1 MMLRRRLV
9 PVAALVVAIGA
20 SAAGAATAAET
31 GSGGSAGAAHKTQ
44 KPVTCKVV
52 LPGGVLKK
60 GGDVTK
66 ANLPAGGDAALAA
79 AKAAAKAGGQSADKT
94 GGKTADKSTDKGK
107 PEPKG
112 GKPPV
117 EDCKKPVKVVS
128 LDTIAAKL
136 GVSKAALVQALDQT
150 KQWLISSP
158 TKPSVGQFEQHLAD
172 LLHVPV
178 SKVVSVFG
186 SDAHV
191 AVTPGA

>member
-31 GSGGSAGAAHKTQ
+31 GSRATTGTTGATHDGQ
-44 KPVTCKVV
+44 KPVACKVS
-52 LPGGVLKK
+52 LPGGVIKK
-60 GGDVTK
+60 GGDPAK
-66 ANLPAGGDAALAA
+66 ANLPGGGNAALAA
-79 AKAAAKAGGQSADKT
+79 AKAASELADKN
-94 GGKTADKSTDKGK
+94 TDKGK

-112 GKPPV
+112 GAKPPI
-117 EDCKKPVKVVS
+117 EDCKKQVKVVS
-128 LDTIAAKL
+128 LDTVAAKL

-150 KQWLISSP
+150 KQWLISST

-178 SKVVSVFG
+178 SKVASVF
-186 SDAHV
+186 DAGLHITL
-191 AVTPGA
+191 TPGA

>member
-31 GSGGSAGAAHKTQ
+31 GSGGSVGAAHKSQ

-60 GGDVTK
+60 GADVTK

-79 AKAAAKAGGQSADKT
+79 AKAA
-94 GGKTADKSTDKGK
+94 GKTADKAADKAADKTTDQTTDKGK

-117 EDCKKPVKVVS
+117 KECEKPVKAVS
-128 LDTIAAKL
+128 LDAIAAKL

-150 KQWLISSP
+150 KQWLIASP
-158 TKPSVGQFEQHLAD
+158 TKPSVGEFEQHLAD
-172 LLHVPV
+172 LLHLPV
-178 SKVVSVFG
+178 SKVASVFG
-186 SDAHV
+186 AETRI

>member
-31 GSGGSAGAAHKTQ
+31 GSRGGAGAAHADQ
-44 KPVTCKVV
+44 KAVACKVS
-52 LPGGVLKK
+52 LPGGVIKK
-60 GGDVTK
+60 GSAPTK
-66 ANLPAGGDAALAA
+66 ADLPGGADAAIA
-79 AKAAAKAGGQSADKT
+79 AKLASKVADQ
-94 GGKTADKSTDKGK
+94 STDKGK
-107 PEPKG
+107 PEPKDG
-112 GKPPV
+112 AKPPV
-117 EDCKKPVKVVS
+117 EDCKKQVKVVS
-128 LDTIAAKL
+128 LDTVAAQL

-158 TKPSVGQFEQHLAD
+158 TKPSAGQFEQHLAD

-178 SKVVSVFG
+178 SKVASVF
-186 SDAHV
+186 DAGLHI